1 MKSLLSLFCFF
12 LIIVNT
18 KEDYTFETLFN
29 YLQDEGFLDILLQ
42 IKINLGGD
50 IAISMCKE
58 IVKTQQCETIIKIF
72 NPSGSRSINP
82 GEDNI
87 NNNKNNK
94 SLKEILFE
102 EKNLQILNKKFNKI
116 EIKKIIQK
124 IEMIFN

>member
-1 MKSLLSLFCFF
+1 MKSLLILFCFF

-29 YLQDEGFLDILLQ
+29 YLQDEGFLPILRE
-42 IKINLGGD
+42 IKINLGDD

-58 IVKTQQCETIIKIF
+58 IAKTQQCETIIKSF
-72 NPSGSRSINP
+72 NRSGSRSFQH

-87 NNNKNNK
+87 NNK
-94 SLKEILFE
+94 SLEEMLFE
-102 EKNLQILNKKFNKI
+102 EKNLQILKKKFNKI

>member
-29 YLQDEGFLDILLQ
+29 YLEDEGFLPILEE
-42 IKINLGGD
+42 IKINLGYD

-58 IVKTQQCETIIKIF
+58 IVKTNQCEAIMKSF
-72 NPSGSRSINP
+72 NRSGSRP
-82 GEDNI
+82 FQHGEDNI
-87 NNNKNNK
+87 NNKN
-94 SLKEILFE
+94 LEEILFE
-102 EKNLQILNKKFNKI
+102 EKNLQILKKKFNKI

-124 IEMIFN
+124 IEMIYN

>member
-29 YLQDEGFLDILLQ
+29 YLQDEGFLPILRE
-42 IKINLGGD
+42 IKINLGDD
-50 IAISMCKE
+50 IAISMCQE
-58 IVKTQQCETIIKIF
+58 IVKTKQCGAIMKIF

-87 NNNKNNK
+87 NNNINNK
-94 SLKEILFE
+94 SLEEILFE
-102 EKNLQILNKKFNKI
+102 EKNLQILKKKFNKI